1 MGAIVVAQVSNRLS
15 RAGGAKMRRRAGAAL
30 LVSIF
35 VLALT
40 SALVVSM
47 LEIETIQMTA
57 SRNVLYHEQAL
68 FLAGAA
74 AHHALA
80 ELEAD
85 AAWRTGIPSTQYP
98 AGSGNTYSAT
108 VVNGLAGQVV
118 VTGVG
123 NVGDVTRRVQ
133 VTVEL

>member
-1 MGAIVVAQVSNRLS
+1 MATIVVEGRSGLAASCSALVD
-15 RAGGAKMRRRAGAAL
+15 RRAGAAL
-30 LVSIF
+30 LVCIF

-47 LEIETIQMTA
+47 LDIETTQMTA
-57 SRNVLYHEQAL
+57 SRNVVYHEQAL

-74 AHHALA
+74 VHHALA
-80 ELEAD
+80 ELEAN
-85 AAWRTGIPSTQYP
+85 AAWRAGIPSTQFP
-98 AGSGNTYSAT
+98 AGSGKTYSAT
-108 VVNGLAGQVV
+108 IVNGAAGQVV

-123 NVGDVTRRVQ
+123 NAGAVTRRVQ